1 MHVQVQTIK
10 PSAQPGYNGFC
21 VRSVLAPSPRRPLAR
36 WPAIVLLYVREMRL
50 TAESGGAGGQFIE
63 ATARRRALPLGGTAS
78 VSSRRD
84 TPRC

>member
-1 MHVQVQTIK
+1 MASASVLYWLQVQD
-10 PSAQPGYNGFC
+10 
-21 VRSVLAPSPRRPLAR
+21 AR
-36 WPAIVLLYVREMRL
+36 WPAIVLLYVRELRL